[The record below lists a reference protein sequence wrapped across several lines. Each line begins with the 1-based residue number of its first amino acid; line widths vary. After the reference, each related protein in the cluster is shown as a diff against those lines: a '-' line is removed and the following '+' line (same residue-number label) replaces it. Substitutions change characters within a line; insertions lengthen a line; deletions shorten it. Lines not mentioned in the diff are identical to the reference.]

1 MQVSCERDAAHRTTC
16 SQARLVSGQAPTAM
30 FVLEQREMRIQFTC
44 ELPLGGLASKD
55 VENPE
60 KETLPVHDRKV
71 STGSSVVA
79 RRIGRRH
86 ATIATVTMDRTISI
100 SALGS
105 IIETA
110 RAPCTTD

>member
-1 MQVSCERDAAHRTTC
+1 MQVFGERDAAHGTSRG
-16 SQARLVSGQAPTAM
+16 QARGLRGQTLPAM
-30 FVLEQREMRIQFTC
+30 FFLEELEVGLQFTR

-55 VENPE
+55 VEKPE
-60 KETLPVHDRKV
+60 KETPSAHDRKV

-79 RRIGRRH
+79 RRIGRTH
-86 ATIATVTMDRTISI
+86 ATIATVTMDRTISS

-110 RAPCTTD
+110 RSP